1 MVCIYKGGYINQKF
15 PAFNHLKLKMIV
27 MCKMIKL
34 MGELMEDRMNV
45 IKVPKCCLK
54 INISLYHLIF
64 ILDAITKITKNVSNI
79 KIFV

>member
-1 MVCIYKGGYINQKF
+1 
-15 PAFNHLKLKMIV
+15 

-45 IKVPKCCLK
+45 IKVPKCFFK

-79 KIFV
+79 KIFA